1 MTNFLAFMFIVMVLT
16 GAVGVVC
23 DLQWLAYLKRNHRGV
38 WEELK
43 SPAIRPYASL
53 DEYRRLRAFI
63 KDGGPQRTG
72 DAQFCRLTRR
82 RQTVTRLYL
91 VIFAVLVISAAA
103 FFTGLWSW
111 TLANLR

>member
-1 MTNFLAFMFIVMVLT
+1 MTNFLAFIFIVMVLT
-16 GAVGVVC
+16 GAVTMVC
-23 DLQWLAYLKRNHRGV
+23 DLQWLAYLKRNHRSV

-63 KDGGPQRTG
+63 KAGGPQRIG

-82 RQTVTRLYL
+82 RQVMTRLYL
-91 VIFAVLVISAAA
+91 AIFAVLMISAAA

-111 TLANLR
+111 ALARLG